1 MPKME
6 KVYLH
11 NPSSEETITLV
22 SISAT
27 TSHFH
32 ASFFQ
37 NRVSYSAFSKLV
49 FSFPLPTPNG
59 SLISL
64 PSLNEVLTAIITYL
78 KVLRYCSS
86 WFSHQLPSKFELS
99 TEKHTNSTRRG
110 VKYCIGVLTMLV
122 MCTVTDSV
130 TADLHCCWSDQM
142 YIALKHI

>member
-37 NRVSYSAFSKLV
+37 NGVSYSVFSKM
-49 FSFPLPTPNG
+49 SFLFLLPTPNG
-59 SLISL
+59 SL
-64 PSLNEVLTAIITYL
+64 LNEVLQFLILY
-78 KVLRYCSS
+78 
-86 WFSHQLPSKFELS
+86 QLPSKFELS
-99 TEKHTNSTRRG
+99 TETHINSPTREG
-110 VKYCIGVLTMLV
+110 IKYCIGVPAMLEV
-122 MCTVTDSV
+122 YTVTAGLTS
-130 TADLHCCWSDQM
+130 DLLCC
-142 YIALKHI
+142 

>member
-37 NRVSYSAFSKLV
+37 NRVSYSAFSN
-49 FSFPLPTPNG
+49 SFFFFLKVNLIPACAAA
-59 SLISL
+59 SLTELLI
-64 PSLNEVLTAIITYL
+64 AIITYL
-78 KVLRYCSS
+78 KVFKMHWYLISKL
-86 WFSHQLPSKFELS
+86 LPSKFDLS
-99 TEKHTNSTRRG
+99 
-110 VKYCIGVLTMLV
+110 V
-122 MCTVTDSV
+122 
-130 TADLHCCWSDQM
+130 
-142 YIALKHI
+142 

>member
-37 NRVSYSAFSKLV
+37 NRVSYSAFSN
-49 FSFPLPTPNG
+49 SFFFLKVNLIPSCLAA
-59 SLISL
+59 SLTELLI
-64 PSLNEVLTAIITYL
+64 AIITYL
-78 KVLRYCSS
+78 KMFKMH
-86 WFSHQLPSKFELS
+86 WFLISELLPSKFDLS
-99 TEKHTNSTRRG
+99 VETHANPSRREEII
-110 VKYCIGVLTMLV
+110 YFIGVLSEV
-122 MCTVTDSV
+122 EVYAVTEFNSRHP
-130 TADLHCCWSDQM
+130 LL
-142 YIALKHI
+142 LK

>member
-37 NRVSYSAFSKLV
+37 NRVSFFTFSELAFLPPLESEWKL
-49 FSFPLPTPNG
+49 L
-59 SLISL
+59 
-64 PSLNEVLTAIITYL
+64 
-78 KVLRYCSS
+78 
-86 WFSHQLPSKFELS
+86 
-99 TEKHTNSTRRG
+99 
-110 VKYCIGVLTMLV
+110 
-122 MCTVTDSV
+122 
-130 TADLHCCWSDQM
+130 
-142 YIALKHI
+142 